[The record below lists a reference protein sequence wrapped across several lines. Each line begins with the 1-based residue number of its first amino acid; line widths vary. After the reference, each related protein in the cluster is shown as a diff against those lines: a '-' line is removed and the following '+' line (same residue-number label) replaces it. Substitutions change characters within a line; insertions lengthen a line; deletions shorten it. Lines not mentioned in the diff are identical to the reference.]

1 MSKDRKFSH
10 SSWVCCLV
18 NLRSSVPQPDGTLQG
33 AKAASSIHQLHRGQ
47 GAASHAVLGAFL
59 VRGVGEVQHWSLEG
73 VLDAAAGKLEEQS
86 RIQAMWGLGHCTSVS
101 CTVCFLN
108 SKGICEKTSF
118 R

>member
-1 MSKDRKFSH
+1 MPEDRNFSH
-10 SSWVCCLV
+10 RSWVCCLV
-18 NLRSSVPQPDGTLQG
+18 NLHSPVPQPDGTLQG
-33 AKAASSIHQLHRGQ
+33 AKAASSIHQFPRRH
-47 GAASHAVLGAFL
+47 GAASHAVLEAVL
-59 VRGVGEVQHWSLEG
+59 VRGVGEVQHWSVEG

-108 SKGICEKTSF
+108 SKGVCKKTSF